1 MHNNAIKENWGS
13 TQLDFLAEQLA
24 NHPLYS
30 AINSKHNLKVFMEH
44 HVYAVWDFMSLIKAM
59 QFHIAPT
66 TVPWIPPKN
75 SHFANYINQLVLEE
89 ESDRELVKDTNRTAT
104 SHFESYVGAMKEVGG
119 NTFLITNFINSINDK
134 GLDLAL
140 DNEYIPAPAK
150 QFMAFTFDIINQN
163 QLHLLASALAYGR
176 EVLVPLLFRSLQQG
190 IQINQKDAPNLY
202 AYLNRHIQ
210 LDEQEHGPIVMRMLQ
225 DLCAG
230 SDIKKAESLE
240 VAELALVTRL
250 NFWDGIYQA
259 ITK

>member
-1 MHNNAIKENWGS
+1 MYSNAIKENWGS
-13 TQLDFLAEQLA
+13 TKLDILREQLA
-24 NHPLYS
+24 NHSLYC
-30 AINSKHNLKVFMEH
+30 AINNKHKLKIFMEH

-59 QFHIAPT
+59 QNHIAPT
-66 TVPWIPPKN
+66 TIPWIPPKN
-75 SHFANYINQLVLEE
+75 SYFANYINQIVLEE
-89 ESDRELVKDTNRTAT
+89 ESDRELAKDTHRTST
-104 SHFESYVGAMKEVGG
+104 SHFESYVDAMKEVGG
-119 NTFLITNFINSINDK
+119 NTFLITNFINSVNDK
-134 GLDLAL
+134 GLDLTL
-140 DNEYIPAPAK
+140 DNEHIPVPAK
-150 QFMAFTFDIINQN
+150 QFMTFTFDIIKQN
-163 QLHLLASALAYGR
+163 QLHLLATALAYGR

-190 IQINQKDAPNLY
+190 IQISEKEAPNLY

-259 ITK
+259 LN